1 MSEPIKPVLFGL
13 NVDPSTSNLDEAY
26 RRAHIADQ
34 NGLDLITIQD
44 HAYNRQHLE
53 TWTLM
58 TALAA
63 ATRHVHVG
71 GNVLT
76 LPLRPPAMLAKQAA
90 TLDVISNGRVELGLG
105 AGAYPPGIDAFGGPD
120 LSPAEQVRAFEEG
133 LAIIRGLWRSSGRS
147 FSYDGEFYQVQ
158 GVHFGPTPTRPI
170 PIWVGA
176 IGPQMQR
183 LTGRL
188 ADGLLISNA
197 YVPPREL
204 PAANERLDE
213 GAAKA
218 GRSPE
223 AVRRGYNLMG
233 VLDLGGPDTKLDDP
247 EEGHIVGGVQEW
259 IEEIVRLHEEHRQ
272 DTFIFWPIAGD
283 ELQQVEV
290 FAEEVVP
297 AVGEILEAQKGDG
310 TIA

>member
-13 NVDPSTSNLDEAY
+13 NVDPSTANLDEAY
-26 RRAHIADQ
+26 RRARIADQ
-34 NGLDLITIQD
+34 NDLELITIQD
-44 HAYNRQHLE
+44 HAYNRRHLE

-63 ATRHVHVG
+63 ATKKVHVG

-90 TLDVISNGRVELGLG
+90 TLDVISNGRLQLGLG
-105 AGAYPPGIDAFGGPD
+105 AGAYPPGINAFGGPD
-120 LSPAEQVRAFEEG
+120 LSPPEQVRAFQEG
-133 LAIIRGLWRSSGRS
+133 LEIIRGLWRSNGRS
-147 FSYDGEFYQVQ
+147 FSYDGDFYQVQ
-158 GVHFGPTPTRPI
+158 GAHFGPTPTGPI

-197 YVPPREL
+197 YVPPGQL
-204 PAANERLDE
+204 PAVNERLDE
-213 GAAKA
+213 GAAQA
-218 GRSPE
+218 GRSPD

-233 VLDLGGPDTKLDDP
+233 VLDLGRPDTKLDDP
-247 EEGHIVGGVQEW
+247 EEGHLVGDVQHW
-259 IEEIVRLHEEHRQ
+259 IDEIVRLHEEHRQ

-283 ELQQVEV
+283 ELRQIEV
-290 FAEEVVP
+290 FTKEVVP
-297 AVGEILEAQKGDG
+297 AACEIFNA
-310 TIA
+310 

>member
-26 RRAHIADQ
+26 RRARIADQ
-34 NGLDLITIQD
+34 NGLELITIQD
-44 HAYNRQHLE
+44 HAYNRHHLE

-63 ATRHVHVG
+63 ATRRVHVG

-90 TLDVISNGRVELGLG
+90 TLDVISNGRLELGVG
-105 AGAYPPGIDAFGGPD
+105 AGAFPQGIDAFGGPD
-120 LSPAEQVRAFEEG
+120 LSPAEQVRAFKEALE
-133 LAIIRGLWRSSGRS
+133 IIRGLWRSSGRS
-147 FSYDGEFYQVQ
+147 FSYEGEFYQVQ
-158 GVHFGPTPTRPI
+158 GAHFGPSPTRPI

-197 YVPPREL
+197 YVPPRQL
-204 PAANERLDE
+204 PGANERLDA
-213 GAAKA
+213 GAAEA

-233 VLDLGGPDTKLDDP
+233 VLDLGRPDTKLDDP
-247 EEGHIVGGVQEW
+247 KEGHIVGGVQHW
-259 IEEIVRLHEEHRQ
+259 IEEIVSLHEEHRQ

-283 ELQQVEV
+283 ELLQIEV
-290 FAEEVVP
+290 FAKEVVP
-297 AVGEILEAQKGDG
+297 AACEIFEA
-310 TIA
+310 